1 MSRVNLDIQPLIDTQ
16 NFSSVAFFPY
26 DSEKIITTYKELKKK
41 VSRSFTMEKKVT
53 FPPIDGVKQAFLGL
67 VKCKDFVTILT
78 DSDNNMLT
86 NIFEDNVRDFQGYN
100 IVNSEIQDSLRH
112 AEDQERLSN
121 CEWVSDKLRLV

>member
-1 MSRVNLDIQPLIDTQ
+1 MAHSDDNGLILPPALAPLHVVIVPIFKTSEELQQIKDYIQPLIDTQ

-78 DSDNNMLT
+78 DSR
-86 NIFEDNVRDFQGYN
+86 IA
-100 IVNSEIQDSLRH
+100 III
-112 AEDQERLSN
+112 
-121 CEWVSDKLRLV
+121 C